1 MPSGFRFHAEFVN
14 PTSAHTYFTWSA
26 AQMTVYNAK
35 VDEANYFYRFAQ
47 VFGGQIPKTDQKYS
61 HLITDPVT
69 KKRWLDW
76 LEPVPSQVMQVGAV
90 LYYQAVG
97 RAKAGVTN
105 KPKTKRIKGA
115 ERSLWLP
122 AALFTIRQVRANWY
136 ELVLG
141 TKTRP
146 CGRIRFKAHRPFD
159 MPRSVHI
166 KTKGSKL
173 FVSFSTPEGVEEL
186 SRYPETEEEIK
197 ARIKEKTPEELLART
212 VGCDRGVVTPLQ
224 TQTKSF
230 TLSRVEKQ
238 RMHAKD
244 KRIVTLQKKFARQ
257 VPYSK
262 GWLKTRKAIS
272 DANTYGV
279 NVRQNFAHQ
288 VSHALVTDSD
298 TDVIVFEDLKINNMT
313 KAPKPKYDESGKA
326 LHNQRA
332 ALASLHRE
340 ILEMSAW
347 GRIREYTESKG
358 TPNGKLVVAVPAA
371 YSSQEC
377 PKCGYVSAANRPEQ
391 ALFACTN
398 PSCGFNADHRLTADQ
413 VAAMNIAARGVKKV
427 LSGAAKPKERKRLL
441 HLRKALK
448 SSEQGR
454 DGTSRTM
461 RSEEL
466 EALGAAKPAEPA
478 PSEGNRT
485 RLAVKPERPTASALG
500 QCPPASRYPVFS
512 PAASPSEGA
521 EPEELQ
527 PDSHFVP
534 VGCAKGSSTRAAAAL
549 SMQ

>member
-14 PTSAHTYFTWSA
+14 TTSAHTYFTWSA

-35 VDEANYFYRFAQ
+35 VDEANYFYRFAR

-69 KKRWLDW
+69 KKRWLEW

-122 AALFTIRQVRANWY
+122 APLFTIRQVRENWF

-141 TKTRP
+141 TKTRS
-146 CGRIRFKAHRPFD
+146 CGRIRFKAHRSFD

-166 KTKGSKL
+166 KTKGSRL

-186 SRYPETEEEIK
+186 SRFPETEREIK
-197 ARIKEKTPEELLART
+197 ARIMQKTPEELLERT
-212 VGCDRGVVTPLQ
+212 VGCDRGVVTSLQ

-230 TLSRVEKQ
+230 TLSRIEKQ
-238 RMHAKD
+238 RMRAKN
-244 KRIVTLQKKFARQ
+244 KRIVALRKKLARQ
-257 VPYSK
+257 VPYGK

-288 VSHALVTDSD
+288 VSHVLVTDID
-298 TDVIVFEDLKINNMT
+298 TDVIVFEDLNIKNMT
-313 KAPKPKYDESGKA
+313 KAPKPKFDELGKA
-326 LHNQRA
+326 LHNRRA

-340 ILEMSAW
+340 ILEKSAW
-347 GRIREYTESKG
+347 GRILEFTESKG
-358 TPNGKLVVAVPAA
+358 TPNGKLVVTVPAA

-377 PKCGYVSAANRPEQ
+377 PKCGFISAANRPEQ

-398 PSCGFNADHRLTADQ
+398 TACGFNSDHRLSADQ

-441 HLRKALK
+441 HLRKSPK
-448 SSEQGR
+448 STDQSR
-454 DGTSRTM
+454 DGTFRTG
-461 RSEEL
+461 RSGEL
-466 EALGAAKPAEPA
+466 DALEVTKPAE
-478 PSEGNRT
+478 S
-485 RLAVKPERPTASALG
+485 AS
-500 QCPPASRYPVFS
+500 
-512 PAASPSEGA
+512 GA
-521 EPEELQ
+521 EKRMRLVF
-527 PDSHFVP
+527 DDAHWH
-534 VGCAKGSSTRAAAAL
+534 
-549 SMQ
+549 